1 MAEQYG
7 VMPDSPVDRAVDLA
21 RWFRQF
27 APSGVV
33 YGARGVGDPT
43 DHGDRLEVTADGTGL
58 VTIHPGYALVGG
70 YWFRNTAPFQVEVT
84 PNTSSAPRTDLVVVR
99 ADPDTSTVGV
109 TTVQGAPGGTRPTPT
124 RTGEGRWEIGLAHIT
139 IAGGSTTVARDA
151 VDLSVREW
159 TVPSGA
165 IPCTSGS
172 RPSNPHL
179 GALIWETD
187 TERLKVYDGHRLY
200 SSGQSQP
207 VYRTLADASY
217 PTPWKPL
224 ELRQGYRKWHNSGY
238 EPGWRMLA
246 PDRVELR
253 GMISRTNRASM
264 PNETY
269 IARVPAIARPG
280 GYTRHVAAA
289 GGSHSV
295 NLTIAS
301 TNASS
306 WLPGQIV
313 IRRQPDHHPAWVSF
327 DSWQYSL

>member
-7 VMPDSPVDRAVDLA
+7 VMPDSPIDRAVDLA

-33 YGARGVGDPT
+33 HGAWGTGEPA
-43 DHGDRLEVTADGTGL
+43 DHADRFEVTADGTAL

-70 YWFRNTAPFQVEVT
+70 YWYRNTAPIQRPVT
-84 PNTSSAPRTDLVVVR
+84 PNTSSAPRTDLVAIR
-99 ADPDTSTVGV
+99 ADPDTGTVGLAV
-109 TTVQGAPGGTRPTPT
+109 VEGTPGGSRPMPV
-124 RTGEGRWEIGLAHIT
+124 RQPDGRWEVGLAHIS
-139 IAGGSTTVARDA
+139 IAGGSTVVAGGG
-151 VDLSVREW
+151 VDQGVREW
-159 TVPSGA
+159 TVPYGA
-165 IPCTSGS
+165 IPCTSDS
-172 RPSNPHL
+172 RPRHPHV

-187 TERLKVYDGHRLY
+187 TSRLRVYDGQLLH
-200 SSGQSQP
+200 SSGQSEP
-207 VYRTLADASY
+207 VYRTLVDAAY

-224 ELRQGYRKWHNSGY
+224 ELRRGYTKWHNSGY
-238 EPGWRMLA
+238 TPGWRMIA

-253 GMISRTNRASM
+253 GMIARTNGGTM
-264 PNETY
+264 PDETY
-269 IARVPAIARPG
+269 IARVPAVARPG

-301 TNASS
+301 SGATS
-306 WLPGQIV
+306 WLPGQII
-313 IRRQPDHHPAWVSF
+313 IRRQSDHRPAWVSF